1 MSRNHFL
8 VGLGEVETF
17 VIFIHLTHVLKAD
30 INFWRR
36 VIAPSNI
43 NGKETEALKAVFD
56 SAKKDIEN

>member
-1 MSRNHFL
+1 MSDNRFL

-30 INFWRR
+30 IKFWRR

-56 SAKKDIEN
+56 SAKKGH

>member
-1 MSRNHFL
+1 M
-8 VGLGEVETF
+8 GLGEVETF